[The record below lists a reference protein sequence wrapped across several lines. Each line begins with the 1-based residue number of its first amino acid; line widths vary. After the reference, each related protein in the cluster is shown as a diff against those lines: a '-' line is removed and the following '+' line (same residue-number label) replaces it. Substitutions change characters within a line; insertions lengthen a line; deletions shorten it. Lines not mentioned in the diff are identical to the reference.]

1 MRFDGTG
8 GFKCADPRQTAP
20 KTCPTGFTL
29 DAMSGRCS
37 KTEGAGTTS
46 FEAQCPNS
54 NIEYIELEGVC
65 QKLVAPTCP
74 MGTPMAI
81 ITKGADGKPVFP
93 QKGVCIP
100 NTTATYTR
108 PMPTS
113 HDAPWPC
120 DGDDPLSIVGHTEI
134 KCYRVSAT
142 TAATSPPPVNP
153 PFETNDAAYRQ
164 QVAEYEAMLEA
175 SIRQNDPTKLPV
187 LRTKSEGIQATL
199 NKMIENLTYMKK
211 ETPDIRSQRDSL
223 LEKLRRIQQ
232 DYSAMLVNTDDLE
245 TLRRIR
251 QQEAGAARSD
261 LILYL
266 FAFLFVSVMLAVYL
280 VYVGRKT
287 PTSATTATTPTMSPA
302 LT

>member
-1 MRFDGTG
+1 
-8 GFKCADPRQTAP
+8 
-20 KTCPTGFTL
+20 
-29 DAMSGRCS
+29 
-37 KTEGAGTTS
+37 
-46 FEAQCPNS
+46 
-54 NIEYIELEGVC
+54 
-65 QKLVAPTCP
+65 
-74 MGTPMAI
+74 
-81 ITKGADGKPVFP
+81 
-93 QKGVCIP
+93 
-100 NTTATYTR
+100 
-108 PMPTS
+108 
-113 HDAPWPC
+113 
-120 DGDDPLSIVGHTEI
+120 
-134 KCYRVSAT
+134 
-142 TAATSPPPVNP
+142 
-153 PFETNDAAYRQ
+153 
-164 QVAEYEAMLEA
+164 VAEYEAMMEA
-175 SIRQNDPTKLPV
+175 SIRQNDPTKLPD
-187 LRTKSEGIQATL
+187 LRTKSEAIQATL
-199 NKMIENLTYMKK
+199 NKMIENLTYLKK